1 MIRLEDINKSFDLRY
16 QRDDFSLKE
25 AFVTLFRRSFHELKY
40 IDHFNP
46 PAFQFYGNKI
56 EDDQTGQTQVLKN
69 ISLNIEKGETVAII
83 GRNGCGKSTLL
94 KLIAGIYFQDSGKL
108 RVHGRISPLIE
119 LGAGFHPE
127 FSGRENVFIN
137 GQILGLSVA
146 NLRKRYDEIV
156 KFAGIEQFMDL
167 PVRIYSSGM
176 YMRLAFSV
184 AVNVDPDI
192 LLIDEI
198 LGVGD
203 SDFQKKC
210 QNKLDEFKRKNKTI
224 VLVTHA
230 LDIVKSWATR
240 AIYLKNGEV
249 IFDGSPEDCINVY
262 QTDTDTDSD
271 QQKEN
276 SSGTTQ
282 KFTSFPKLESTET
295 WGQITKVEGQ
305 KDDEDFCQLL
315 ELNPEKPGLR
325 MVFDL
330 YNFSISGLLIFRLI
344 NTKEDITLFEQNVS
358 LNEHT
363 RESLSG
369 KKHQFYHLECPDLS
383 NLSQGEYLVQILS
396 QIHKHYDGILLQFK
410 LIIHHNKNQR
420 GLINLPF
427 KIEKQNEISS

>member
-1 MIRLEDINKSFDLRY
+1 MIRLDAINKSFDLRY
-16 QRDDFSLKE
+16 KRDDFSLKE

-40 IDHFNP
+40 IDHINP
-46 PAFQFYGNKI
+46 PIYQIYGNKI
-56 EDDQTGQTQVLKN
+56 EDDQTGVTHVLKN
-69 ISLNIEKGETVAII
+69 ISLNIEKGEIVAII

-146 NLRKRYDEIV
+146 YLRKRYDEIV

-203 SDFQKKC
+203 SDFQQKC
-210 QNKLDEFKRKNKTI
+210 QKKLDEFKRNNKTI

-249 IFDGSPEDCINVY
+249 VFDGSPAECINIY
-262 QTDTDTDSD
+262 QTDVDSD
-271 QQKEN
+271 QQRED

-282 KFTSFPKLESTET
+282 IFTSFPKLESTVT

-305 KDDEDFCQLL
+305 TVDEAFCQLL
-315 ELNPEKPGLR
+315 ELNPEHPGLR
-325 MVFDL
+325 VVLDL
-330 YNFSISGLLIFRLI
+330 CNVSIGGHLVFRLL
-344 NTKEDITLFEQNVS
+344 NTEENIILFEQNVS
-358 LNEHT
+358 LNEPAT
-363 RESLSG
+363 KSLSG
-369 KKHQFYHLECPDLS
+369 TKHQFYHLECPDLS

-396 QIHKHYDGILLQFK
+396 QTNNHHDTTLLQFK
-410 LIIHHNKNQR
+410 LMIQHNENQR

-427 KIEKQNEISS
+427 KIEVQNALPA

>member
-1 MIRLEDINKSFDLRY
+1 MIRLDAINKSFDLRY
-16 QRDDFSLKE
+16 KRDDFSLKE

-40 IDHFNP
+40 IDHINP
-46 PAFQFYGNKI
+46 PIYQIYGNKI
-56 EDDQTGQTQVLKN
+56 EDDQTGVTHVLKN
-69 ISLNIEKGETVAII
+69 ISLNIEKGEIVAII

-146 NLRKRYDEIV
+146 YLRKRYDEIV

-203 SDFQKKC
+203 SDFQQKC
-210 QNKLDEFKRKNKTI
+210 QKKLDEFKRNNKTI

-230 LDIVKSWATR
+230 LDIVKSWSTR

-249 IFDGSPEDCINVY
+249 VFDGSPAECINIY
-262 QTDTDTDSD
+262 QTDVDSD
-271 QQKEN
+271 QQMED
-276 SSGTTQ
+276 SSGSTQ
-282 KFTSFPKLESTET
+282 IFTSFPKLESTVT

-305 KDDEDFCQLL
+305 TVDEAFCQLL
-315 ELNPEKPGLR
+315 ELNPEHPGLR
-325 MVFDL
+325 VVLDL
-330 YNFSISGLLIFRLI
+330 CNVSIGGHLVFRLL
-344 NTKEDITLFEQNVS
+344 NTEENIILFEQNVS
-358 LNEHT
+358 LNEPAT
-363 RESLSG
+363 ESLSG
-369 KKHQFYHLECPDLS
+369 TEHQFYHLECPDLS
-383 NLSQGEYLVQILS
+383 NLAQGEYHVRVLS
-396 QIHKHYDGILLQFK
+396 QTPNRQEVTLLQFK
-410 LIIHHNKNQR
+410 LMIHHSENQR

-427 KIEKQNEISS
+427 KIEVQNDLPA

>member
-1 MIRLEDINKSFDLRY
+1 MIRLDAINKSFDLRY
-16 QRDDFSLKE
+16 KRDDFSLKE

-40 IDHFNP
+40 IDHLNP
-46 PAFQFYGNKI
+46 PIYQIYGNKI
-56 EDDQTGQTQVLKN
+56 EDDQTSVTHVLKN

-146 NLRKRYDEIV
+146 YLRKRYDEIV

-203 SDFQKKC
+203 SDFQQKC
-210 QNKLDEFKRKNKTI
+210 QKKLDEFKRNNKTI

-249 IFDGSPEDCINVY
+249 VFDGSPAECINIY
-262 QTDTDTDSD
+262 QTDVDSD
-271 QQKEN
+271 QQRED
-276 SSGTTQ
+276 SSGSTQ
-282 KFTSFPKLESTET
+282 IFTSFPKLESTVT
-295 WGQITKVEGQ
+295 WGEITQVEGQ
-305 KDDEDFCQLL
+305 TVNEAFCQLL
-315 ELNPEKPGLR
+315 ELNPEHPRLR

-330 YNFSISGLLIFRLI
+330 SNFSIGGHLVFRLL
-344 NTKEDITLFEQNVS
+344 NTEENIILFEQNVS
-358 LNEHT
+358 LNEPAT
-363 RESLSG
+363 ESLSG
-369 KKHQFYHLECPDLS
+369 TEHQFYHLECPDLS

-396 QIHKHYDGILLQFK
+396 QTHYHHDTTLLQFK
-410 LIIHHNKNQR
+410 LMIQHNENQR

-427 KIEKQNEISS
+427 KIEVQNAIPA

>member
-1 MIRLEDINKSFDLRY
+1 MIRLDAINKSFDLRY
-16 QRDDFSLKE
+16 KRDDFSLKE

-40 IDHFNP
+40 IDHLNP
-46 PAFQFYGNKI
+46 PIYQFYGNKI
-56 EDDQTGQTQVLKN
+56 EDDQTGVTHVLKN
-69 ISLNIEKGETVAII
+69 ISLNIEKGEIVAII

-146 NLRKRYDEIV
+146 YLRKRYDEIV

-203 SDFQKKC
+203 SDFQQKC
-210 QNKLDEFKRKNKTI
+210 QKKLDEFKRKNKTI
-224 VLVTHA
+224 VIVTHA

-249 IFDGSPEDCINVY
+249 VFDGSPAECINIY
-262 QTDTDTDSD
+262 QTDVDSN
-271 QQKEN
+271 QQRED

-282 KFTSFPKLESTET
+282 IFTSFPKLESTVT

-305 KDDEDFCQLL
+305 TVDEAFCQLL
-315 ELNPEKPGLR
+315 ELNPEHPGLR
-325 MVFDL
+325 VVLDL
-330 YNFSISGLLIFRLI
+330 CNVSIGGHLVFRLL
-344 NTKEDITLFEQNVS
+344 NTEENIILFEQNVS
-358 LNEHT
+358 LNDPAT
-363 RESLSG
+363 KSLSG
-369 KKHQFYHLECPDLS
+369 TKHQFYHLECPDLS

-396 QIHKHYDGILLQFK
+396 QTNNHHDTTLLQFK
-410 LIIHHNKNQR
+410 LMIQHNENQR

-427 KIEKQNEISS
+427 KIEVQNALPA

>member
-1 MIRLEDINKSFDLRY
+1 MIRLDAINKSFDLRY
-16 QRDDFSLKE
+16 KRDDFSLKE

-40 IDHFNP
+40 IDQINP
-46 PAFQFYGNKI
+46 PIYQIYGNKI
-56 EDDQTGQTQVLKN
+56 EDDQTGVTHVLKN
-69 ISLNIEKGETVAII
+69 ISLNIEKGEIVAII

-146 NLRKRYDEIV
+146 YLRKRYDEIV

-203 SDFQKKC
+203 SDFQQKC
-210 QNKLDEFKRKNKTI
+210 QKKLDEFKRNNKTI

-249 IFDGSPEDCINVY
+249 VFDGSPAECINIY
-262 QTDTDTDSD
+262 QTDVDSD
-271 QQKEN
+271 QQRED
-276 SSGTTQ
+276 SSGSTQ
-282 KFTSFPKLESTET
+282 IFTSFPKLESTVT
-295 WGQITKVEGQ
+295 WGQITQVEGQ
-305 KDDEDFCQLL
+305 TVDEAFCQLL
-315 ELNPEKPGLR
+315 ELNPEHPGLR
-325 MVFDL
+325 VVLDL
-330 YNFSISGLLIFRLI
+330 CNVSIGGHLVFRLL
-344 NTKEDITLFEQNVS
+344 NTEENIILFEQNVS
-358 LNEHT
+358 LNEPT
-363 RESLSG
+363 TKSLSG
-369 KKHQFYHLECPDLS
+369 TKHQFYHLECPDLS

-396 QIHKHYDGILLQFK
+396 QTQNHHDTTHLQFK
-410 LIIHHNKNQR
+410 LMIKNNENQR

-427 KIEKQNEISS
+427 KIEVQNALPA

>member
-1 MIRLEDINKSFDLRY
+1 MIRLEDINKSFDLRF

-25 AFVTLFRRSFHELKY
+25 AFVTLFRHLFHQLKY
-40 IDHFNP
+40 IDHLNP
-46 PAFQFYGNKI
+46 PIYQNYGNKI

-108 RVHGRISPLIE
+108 RVQGRISPLIE

-146 NLRKRYDEIV
+146 YLRKRYEEIV
-156 KFAGIEQFMDL
+156 KFAGIEEFMDL

-230 LDIVKSWATR
+230 LDIVESWATR
-240 AIYLKNGEV
+240 AIYLKNGEIV
-249 IFDGSPEDCINVY
+249 FDGSPSECINVY
-262 QTDTDTDSD
+262 QTDFDSD
-271 QQKEN
+271 QQNNN
-276 SSGTTQ
+276 SAVTTQ
-282 KFTSFPKLESTET
+282 IFTSFPKFESKVK
-295 WGQITKVEGQ
+295 WGQITQVEGQ
-305 KDDEDFCQLL
+305 KIDEAFCQLL
-315 ELNPEKPGLR
+315 ELNPEQPGLR
-325 MVFDL
+325 IVFDL
-330 YNFSISGLLIFRLI
+330 CNFLISGYLVFRLI
-344 NTKEDITLFEQNVS
+344 NTKEDIILFEQNVS
-358 LNEHT
+358 LNENS

-369 KKHQFYHLECPDLS
+369 KGHQFYHLECPDLS
-383 NLSQGEYLVQILS
+383 NLSQGEYLVKILS
-396 QIHKHYDGILLQFK
+396 QIHKHYDGTLLQFK
-410 LIIHHNKNQR
+410 LMIHHNENQR

-427 KIEKQNEISS
+427 KIEKQNEIST

>member
-1 MIRLEDINKSFDLRY
+1 MIRLEAINKSFDLRY
-16 QRDDFSLKE
+16 KRDDFSLKE

-46 PAFQFYGNKI
+46 PIYQIYGNKI
-56 EDDQTGQTQVLKN
+56 EDDQTGVTHVLKN

-146 NLRKRYDEIV
+146 YLRKRYDEIV

-203 SDFQKKC
+203 SDFQQKC
-210 QNKLDEFKRKNKTI
+210 QKKLDEFKRNNKTI

-249 IFDGSPEDCINVY
+249 VFDGSPAECINIY
-262 QTDTDTDSD
+262 QTDVDSD
-271 QQKEN
+271 QQRED
-276 SSGTTQ
+276 SSGSTQ
-282 KFTSFPKLESTET
+282 IFTSFPKLESTVT

-305 KDDEDFCQLL
+305 TVDEAFCQLL
-315 ELNPEKPGLR
+315 ELNPEHPGLR
-325 MVFDL
+325 VVLDL
-330 YNFSISGLLIFRLI
+330 CNVSIGGHLVFRLL
-344 NTKEDITLFEQNVS
+344 NTEENIILFEQNVS
-358 LNEHT
+358 LNEPAT
-363 RESLSG
+363 ESLSG
-369 KKHQFYHLECPDLS
+369 TEHQFYHLECPDLS
-383 NLSQGEYLVQILS
+383 NLSQGEYLVQIFS
-396 QIHKHYDGILLQFK
+396 QTNNHHDTTLLQFK
-410 LIIHHNKNQR
+410 LMIQHNENQR

-427 KIEKQNEISS
+427 KIEVQNALPA

>member
-1 MIRLEDINKSFDLRY
+1 MIRLDAINKSFDLRY
-16 QRDDFSLKE
+16 KRDDFSLKE

-40 IDHFNP
+40 IDHLNP
-46 PAFQFYGNKI
+46 PIYQIYGNKI
-56 EDDQTGQTQVLKN
+56 EDDQTGMTHVLKN

-146 NLRKRYDEIV
+146 YLRKRYDEIV

-203 SDFQKKC
+203 SDFQQKC
-210 QNKLDEFKRKNKTI
+210 QKKLDEFKRKNKTI

-230 LDIVKSWATR
+230 LDIVKSWSTR

-249 IFDGSPEDCINVY
+249 VFDGSPAECINIY
-262 QTDTDTDSD
+262 QTDVDSD
-271 QQKEN
+271 QQREDP
-276 SSGTTQ
+276 SGTTQ
-282 KFTSFPKLESTET
+282 IFTSFPKLESTVT
-295 WGQITKVEGQ
+295 WGQITQVEGQ
-305 KDDEDFCQLL
+305 TVDEAFCQLL
-315 ELNPEKPGLR
+315 ELNPEHPGLR
-325 MVFDL
+325 IVFDL
-330 YNFSISGLLIFRLI
+330 SNFSIGGHLVFRLL
-344 NTKEDITLFEQNVS
+344 NTEENIILFEQNVS
-358 LNEHT
+358 LNEPAT
-363 RESLSG
+363 ESLSG
-369 KKHQFYHLECPDLS
+369 TEHQFYHLECPDLS

-396 QIHKHYDGILLQFK
+396 QTHNHHDTTLLQFK
-410 LIIHHNKNQR
+410 LMIQHNENQR

-427 KIEKQNEISS
+427 KIEVQNALPA